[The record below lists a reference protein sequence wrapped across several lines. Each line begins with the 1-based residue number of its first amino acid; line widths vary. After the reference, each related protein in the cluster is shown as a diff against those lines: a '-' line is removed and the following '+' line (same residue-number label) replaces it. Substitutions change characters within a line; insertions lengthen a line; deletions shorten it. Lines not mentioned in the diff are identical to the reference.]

1 MDRNLIQRLITGTL
15 FVGVLVFAIWWHAW
29 SYAALFLLITI
40 LGLLE
45 FYRLIRLT
53 GASPQVFTGVATA
66 MLVYAGVYGLY
77 EFTYE
82 LQLALPLALLLTF
95 IIFII
100 ELFRGSAMPFEN
112 IGATI
117 LGVIYVALPFA
128 FWHTA
133 AFDTLNNINTGKLET
148 YYNYRY
154 MLGFFIILWTSDSLA
169 YVCGRLFGKHK
180 LFERISPKKTW
191 EGFIGGVVFTIAASW
206 LVGEYIGGLQ
216 HIHWMVIGG
225 IVAITGTLGDL
236 VESMFKRRIGVKDSG
251 TWLPGHGGILDRFDA
266 VLISSPFVVMYILAV
281 QR

>member
-29 SYAALFLLITI
+29 SYAALFLIITV

-53 GASPQVFTGVATA
+53 GASPQVFTGVAA
-66 MLVYAGVYGLY
+66 AVALYAGVYGLY

-82 LQLALPLALLLTF
+82 LQLALPLALLLMF
-95 IIFII
+95 VIFIV
-100 ELFRGSAMPFEN
+100 ELFRGSATPFQN
-112 IGATI
+112 IGTTI

-133 AFDTLNNINTGKLET
+133 AFDMLDNINTGKLET

-180 LFERISPKKTW
+180 LYERISPKKTW
-191 EGFIGGVVFTIAASW
+191 EGFIGGVLFTIAASW
-206 LVGEYIGGLQ
+206 LVGEYIGGLK
-216 HIHWMVIGG
+216 HVHWMVIGG

-236 VESMFKRRIGVKDSG
+236 VESMFKRSIGVKDSG
-251 TWLPGHGGILDRFDA
+251 TLLPGHGGILDRFDA

>member
-15 FVGVLVFAIWWHAW
+15 FVGVLVFAIWWHSW
-29 SYAALFLLITI
+29 SYAALFLIITVS
-40 LGLLE
+40 GLFE
-45 FYRLIRLT
+45 FYRLIGLT
-53 GASPQVFTGVATA
+53 GASPQVFTGVVTA
-66 MLVYAGVYGLY
+66 IALYAGVYGLY

-82 LQLALPLALLLTF
+82 LQLALPLALLLMF
-95 IIFII
+95 VIFIV
-100 ELFRGSAMPFEN
+100 ELFRGSAAPFQN
-112 IGATI
+112 IGTTI

-128 FWHTA
+128 LWHTA
-133 AFDTLNNINTGKLET
+133 SFDMLNNINTGKLET

-169 YVCGRLFGKHK
+169 YVCGRLFGKRK
-180 LFERISPKKTW
+180 LYERISPKKTW

-216 HIHWMVIGG
+216 HLHWMVIGG

-236 VESMFKRRIGVKDSG
+236 VESMFKRSIGVKDSG
-251 TWLPGHGGILDRFDA
+251 TLLPGHGGILDRFDA